1 MYLYI
6 SIFTYFPTL
15 SISVFMFCYS
25 VKSYDFE
32 NISYSFIDWSC
43 LE

>member
-32 NISYSFIDWSC
+32 KLVIVLLTD
-43 LE
+43 LA